1 MKNFLKC
8 SLIPAATNLL
18 SACNAVIVQSYSSIP
33 PNYNEGYFGLA
44 ATKGAIATIVAGNP
58 FSTQSWNFG
67 AGNFEDRVRAL
78 MKDRVGRFPVSFH
91 GANTTKPYRV
101 VVVFNLRSNVDN
113 RTICRMEKQTPMTAN
128 SPSQVSV
135 AIVFCDGNNLK
146 SGIGGRVGGVKDQS
160 DPKFISLIRQE
171 ARSIIPPSGLLR
183 QRQRENG
190 P

>member
-18 SACNAVIVQSYSSIP
+18 SACNAVIVESYSSISA
-33 PNYNEGYFGLA
+33 NYNEGYFGLA

-58 FSTQSWNFG
+58 FSTQSWNFGAANFG

-101 VVVFNLRSNVDN
+101 VVVFNPRPNVDN
-113 RTICRMEKQTPMTAN
+113 RTICLLKKQP
-128 SPSQVSV
+128 
-135 AIVFCDGNNLK
+135 
-146 SGIGGRVGGVKDQS
+146 R
-160 DPKFISLIRQE
+160 
-171 ARSIIPPSGLLR
+171 
-183 QRQRENG
+183 
-190 P
+190 

>member
-1 MKNFLKC
+1 MRAI
-8 SLIPAATNLL
+8 SVWP
-18 SACNAVIVQSYSSIP
+18 
-33 PNYNEGYFGLA
+33 

-58 FSTQSWNFG
+58 FSTQSWNFGAANFG

-101 VVVFNLRSNVDN
+101 VVVFNPRQNVDN
-113 RTICRMEKQTPMTAN
+113 RTIFLLEKQTPMTAN
-128 SPSQVSV
+128 STGVGP
-135 AIVFCDGNNLK
+135 IVFCDGNILK
-146 SGIGGRVGGVKDQS
+146 SSTGGRVGGVKDQG
-160 DPKFISLIRQE
+160 DPKLISLIRQV
-171 ARSIIPPSGLLR
+171 ACSIITPSGLLR